1 MEYFYGVIAL
11 ITGFLTGMSLIVAI
25 GAQNAFVIKQ
35 GLLRSH
41 VTLVVFVC
49 SLSDA
54 LLIILGTGGLG
65 TIIQSRPDLLDVIRW
80 FGVIYLT
87 WFGFKSV
94 RSALRNETLTESNQ
108 SAESWKKV
116 LLTVLAMTYLN
127 PHVYLDTV
135 IFVGSLA
142 NQFESQR
149 WYFALGA
156 CIASGIWFSTIG
168 YGARSASH
176 LMSKP
181 LFWRVLDSVIG
192 AIMFTLA
199 ITLAFYKFS

>member
-11 ITGFLTGMSLIVAI
+11 ITGFFTGLSLIVAI

-41 VTLVVFVC
+41 VTLVVTIC
-49 SLSDA
+49 ALSDA
-54 LLIILGTGGLG
+54 ILIVLGTSGLG
-65 TIIQSRPDLLDVIRW
+65 TIIQSQPDLLGFIRW
-80 FGVIYLT
+80 FGVVYLT
-87 WFGFKSV
+87 WFGMKSLL
-94 RSALRNETLTESNQ
+94 SAFRNETLTASEQ

-142 NQFESQR
+142 NQFDSQR

-156 CIASGIWFSTIG
+156 CIASGIWFSAIG
-168 YGARSASH
+168 YGAQSASH

-181 LFWRVLDSVIG
+181 LFWRILDSVIA

-199 ITLAFYKFS
+199 ITLALYKFS

>member
-11 ITGFLTGMSLIVAI
+11 ITGFFTGMSLIVAI

-94 RSALRNETLTESNQ
+94 RSALRNETLKASNQ

-156 CIASGIWFSTIG
+156 CIASGIWFSAIG

-181 LFWRVLDSVIG
+181 LFWRVLDSAIA

-199 ITLAFYKFS
+199 ITLAFYKFN

>member
-1 MEYFYGVIAL
+1 
-11 ITGFLTGMSLIVAI
+11 
-25 GAQNAFVIKQ
+25 
-35 GLLRSH
+35 
-41 VTLVVFVC
+41 
-49 SLSDA
+49 
-54 LLIILGTGGLG
+54 
-65 TIIQSRPDLLDVIRW
+65 
-80 FGVIYLT
+80 
-87 WFGFKSV
+87 
-94 RSALRNETLTESNQ
+94 
-108 SAESWKKV
+108 
-116 LLTVLAMTYLN
+116 MTYLN

-156 CIASGIWFSTIG
+156 CIASGVWFSAIG
-168 YGARSASH
+168 YGAKSASH

-199 ITLAFYKFS
+199 MTLALYKFS

>member
-11 ITGFLTGMSLIVAI
+11 ITGFFTGMSLIVAI

-94 RSALRNETLTESNQ
+94 RSALHNETLTASNQ

-156 CIASGIWFSTIG
+156 CIASGIWFSAIG

-181 LFWRVLDSVIG
+181 LFWRVLDSAIA
-192 AIMFTLA
+192 AIMLTLA
-199 ITLAFYKFS
+199 ITLAFYKFN

>member
-11 ITGFLTGMSLIVAI
+11 VTGFFTGLSLIVAI

-49 SLSDA
+49 AISDA
-54 LLIILGTGGLG
+54 LLIIVGTGGLG
-65 TIIQSRPDLLDVIRW
+65 RIIQSKPDLLNVIRW

-87 WFGFKSV
+87 WFGIKSV
-94 RSALRNETLTESNQ
+94 RAAFSNETLTASDK

-156 CIASGIWFSTIG
+156 CFASGVWFSVIG

-181 LFWRVLDSVIG
+181 IFWRILESVIA

>member
-11 ITGFLTGMSLIVAI
+11 ITGFFTGMSLIVAI

-80 FGVIYLT
+80 FGVSYLT

-94 RSALRNETLTESNQ
+94 RSALRNETLTASNQ

-156 CIASGIWFSTIG
+156 CIASGIWFSAIG

-181 LFWRVLDSVIG
+181 LFWRVLDSAIA

-199 ITLAFYKFS
+199 ITLAFYKFN

>member
-11 ITGFLTGMSLIVAI
+11 ITGFFTGMSLIVAI

-94 RSALRNETLTESNQ
+94 RSALRNETLKASNQ

-116 LLTVLAMTYLN
+116 LLTVLGMTYLN

-156 CIASGIWFSTIG
+156 CIASGIWFSAIG

-181 LFWRVLDSVIG
+181 LFWRVLDSAIA

-199 ITLAFYKFS
+199 ITLAFYKFN

>member
-11 ITGFLTGMSLIVAI
+11 ITGLFTGLSLIVAI

-49 SLSDA
+49 AISDA
-54 LLIILGTGGLG
+54 LLIIVGTGGLG
-65 TIIQSRPDLLDVIRW
+65 TIIQSKPDLLNVIRW

-87 WFGFKSV
+87 WFGIKSV
-94 RSALRNETLTESNQ
+94 RAAFRNETLTASDK

-116 LLTVLAMTYLN
+116 LVTVLAMTYLN

-142 NQFESQR
+142 NQ
-149 WYFALGA
+149 
-156 CIASGIWFSTIG
+156 
-168 YGARSASH
+168 
-176 LMSKP
+176 
-181 LFWRVLDSVIG
+181 VI
-192 AIMFTLA
+192 L
-199 ITLAFYKFS
+199 

>member
-1 MEYFYGVIAL
+1 MIAL
-11 ITGFLTGMSLIVAI
+11 ITGFFTGLSLIVAI

-49 SLSDA
+49 AISDA
-54 LLIILGTGGLG
+54 LLIIVGTGGLG
-65 TIIQSRPDLLDVIRW
+65 RIIQSKPDLLNIIRW

-87 WFGFKSV
+87 WFGIKSV
-94 RSALRNETLTESNQ
+94 RAAFRNETLTASDK

-116 LLTVLAMTYLN
+116 LVTVLAMTYLN

-156 CIASGIWFSTIG
+156 CIASGVWFSAIG
-168 YGARSASH
+168 YGARSAAH

-181 LFWRVLDSVIG
+181 IFWRILESVIA

>member
-11 ITGFLTGMSLIVAI
+11 ITGFFTGMSLIVAI

-35 GLLRSH
+35 GLLRSR

-94 RSALRNETLTESNQ
+94 RSALRNETLKASNQ

-116 LLTVLAMTYLN
+116 LLTVLGMTYLN

-156 CIASGIWFSTIG
+156 CIASGIWFSAIG

-181 LFWRVLDSVIG
+181 LFWRVLDSAIA

-199 ITLAFYKFS
+199 ITLAFYKFN

>member
-11 ITGFLTGMSLIVAI
+11 ITGFFTGMSLIVAI

-94 RSALRNETLTESNQ
+94 RAALRNETLTASNQ

-156 CIASGIWFSTIG
+156 CIASGIWFSAIG

-181 LFWRVLDSVIG
+181 LFWRVLDSAIA

-199 ITLAFYKFS
+199 ITLAFYKFN

>member
-11 ITGFLTGMSLIVAI
+11 ITGFFTGMSLIVAI

-35 GLLRSH
+35 GLLRCH

-80 FGVIYLT
+80 FGVSYLT

-94 RSALRNETLTESNQ
+94 RSALRNETLTASNQ

-156 CIASGIWFSTIG
+156 CIASGIWFSAIG

-181 LFWRVLDSVIG
+181 LFWRVLDSAIA

-199 ITLAFYKFS
+199 ITLAFYKFN

>member
-11 ITGFLTGMSLIVAI
+11 ITGFFTGMSLIVAI

-94 RSALRNETLTESNQ
+94 RSTLRNETLTASNQ

-156 CIASGIWFSTIG
+156 CIASGIWFSAIG

-181 LFWRVLDSVIG
+181 LFWRVLDSAIA

-199 ITLAFYKFS
+199 ITLAFYKFN

>member
-1 MEYFYGVIAL
+1 MRA
-11 ITGFLTGMSLIVAI
+11 
-25 GAQNAFVIKQ
+25 AF
-35 GLLRSH
+35 
-41 VTLVVFVC
+41 
-49 SLSDA
+49 
-54 LLIILGTGGLG
+54 
-65 TIIQSRPDLLDVIRW
+65 
-80 FGVIYLT
+80 
-87 WFGFKSV
+87 
-94 RSALRNETLTESNQ
+94 RNETLTASDK

-116 LLTVLAMTYLN
+116 LVTVLAMTYLN

-156 CIASGIWFSTIG
+156 CIASGVWFSAIG

-181 LFWRVLDSVIG
+181 LFWRILDSVIA

>member
-11 ITGFLTGMSLIVAI
+11 ITGFFTGLSLIVAI

-49 SLSDA
+49 AISDA
-54 LLIILGTGGLG
+54 LLIIVGTGGLG
-65 TIIQSRPDLLDVIRW
+65 RIIQSKPDLLNVIRW

-87 WFGFKSV
+87 WFGIKSV
-94 RSALRNETLTESNQ
+94 RSAFRNETLTASDK

-116 LLTVLAMTYLN
+116 LVTVLAMTYLN

-156 CIASGIWFSTIG
+156 CIASGVWFSVIG

-181 LFWRVLDSVIG
+181 IFWRILESVIA

>member
-11 ITGFLTGMSLIVAI
+11 ITGFFTGLSLIVAI

-41 VTLVVFVC
+41 VTLIVIVC

-54 LLIILGTGGLG
+54 LLIVIGTGGLG
-65 TIIQSRPDLLDVIRW
+65 TIIQSKPDLLDVIRW

-87 WFGFKSV
+87 WFGIKSV
-94 RSALRNETLTESNQ
+94 RSAFRNDTLTASDQ
-108 SAESWKKV
+108 SEGSWKKV

-142 NQFESQR
+142 NQFEAQR

-156 CIASGIWFSTIG
+156 CIASGVWFSAIG

-181 LFWRVLDSVIG
+181 LFWRILDSVIA

-199 ITLAFYKFS
+199 VTLAFYKIS

>member
-11 ITGFLTGMSLIVAI
+11 ITGFFTGMSLIVAI

-94 RSALRNETLTESNQ
+94 RSALRNETLKASNQ

-116 LLTVLAMTYLN
+116 LLTVLGMTYLN
-127 PHVYLDTV
+127 PHVYIDTV

-156 CIASGIWFSTIG
+156 CIASGIWFSAIG

-181 LFWRVLDSVIG
+181 LFWRVLDSAIA

-199 ITLAFYKFS
+199 ITLAFYKFN

>member
-11 ITGFLTGMSLIVAI
+11 VTGFFTGLSLIVAI

-49 SLSDA
+49 AISDA
-54 LLIILGTGGLG
+54 LLIIVGTGGLG
-65 TIIQSRPDLLDVIRW
+65 RIIQSKPDLLNVIRW

-87 WFGFKSV
+87 WFGIKSV
-94 RSALRNETLTESNQ
+94 RAAFRNETLTASDK
-108 SAESWKKV
+108 SAVSWKKV

-156 CIASGIWFSTIG
+156 CIASGVWFSVIG

-181 LFWRVLDSVIG
+181 IFWRILDSVI
-192 AIMFTLA
+192 AVIMFTLA

>member
-11 ITGFLTGMSLIVAI
+11 ITGVFTGLSLIVAI

-41 VTLVVFVC
+41 VTLVVFIC
-49 SLSDA
+49 AISDA
-54 LLIILGTGGLG
+54 LLIIVGTGGLG
-65 TIIQSRPDLLDVIRW
+65 RIIQSKPDLLNIIRW

-87 WFGFKSV
+87 WFGIKSV
-94 RSALRNETLTESNQ
+94 RSAFRNETLTASDK

-116 LLTVLAMTYLN
+116 LVTVLAMTYLN

-156 CIASGIWFSTIG
+156 CIASGVWFSVIG

-181 LFWRVLDSVIG
+181 IFWRILESVIA

>member
-1 MEYFYGVIAL
+1 MEYFYRVIAL
-11 ITGFLTGMSLIVAI
+11 ITGFFTGMSLIVAI
-25 GAQNAFVIKQ
+25 GAQNAFVIKR

-49 SLSDA
+49 ALSDA

-94 RSALRNETLTESNQ
+94 RSALRNETLTASNQ

-156 CIASGIWFSTIG
+156 CIASGIWFSAIG

-181 LFWRVLDSVIG
+181 LFWRVLDSAIA

-199 ITLAFYKFS
+199 ITLAFYKFN

>member
-11 ITGFLTGMSLIVAI
+11 ITGFFTGMSLIVAI

-87 WFGFKSV
+87 WFGFKSL
-94 RSALRNETLTESNQ
+94 RSALRNETLTASNQ

-127 PHVYLDTV
+127 PHVYLDTE

-156 CIASGIWFSTIG
+156 CIASGIWFSAIG

-181 LFWRVLDSVIG
+181 LFWRVLDSAIA
-192 AIMFTLA
+192 AIMLTLA
-199 ITLAFYKFS
+199 ITLAFYKFN

>member
-11 ITGFLTGMSLIVAI
+11 ITGLFTGLSLIVAI

-49 SLSDA
+49 AISDA
-54 LLIILGTGGLG
+54 LLIIVGTGGLG
-65 TIIQSRPDLLDVIRW
+65 RIIQSKPDLLNVIRW

-87 WFGFKSV
+87 WFGIKSV
-94 RSALRNETLTESNQ
+94 RAAFRNETLTASDK

-116 LLTVLAMTYLN
+116 LVTVLAMTYLN

-156 CIASGIWFSTIG
+156 CIASGVWFSVIG

-181 LFWRVLDSVIG
+181 IFWRILESVIA

>member
-11 ITGFLTGMSLIVAI
+11 ITGFFTGMSLIVAI

-94 RSALRNETLTESNQ
+94 RSALRNETLTAFNQ

-156 CIASGIWFSTIG
+156 CIASGIWFSAIG

-181 LFWRVLDSVIG
+181 LFWRVLDSAIA

-199 ITLAFYKFS
+199 ITLAFYKFN

>member
-11 ITGFLTGMSLIVAI
+11 MTGFFTGLSLIVAI

-41 VTLVVFVC
+41 VTLVVTIC
-49 SLSDA
+49 ALSDA
-54 LLIILGTGGLG
+54 ILIVLGTGGLG
-65 TIIQSRPDLLDVIRW
+65 TIIQSQPDLLGSIRW
-80 FGVIYLT
+80 FGVVYLA
-87 WFGFKSV
+87 WFGMKSLL
-94 RSALRNETLTESNQ
+94 SAFRNETLTASEH

-142 NQFESQR
+142 NQFDSQR

-156 CIASGIWFSTIG
+156 CIASGIWFSAIG
-168 YGARSASH
+168 YGAQSASH

-181 LFWRVLDSVIG
+181 LFWRILDSVIA

-199 ITLAFYKFS
+199 ITLALYKFS

>member
-11 ITGFLTGMSLIVAI
+11 ITGFFTGLSLIVAI

-41 VTLVVFVC
+41 VTLIVIVC

-54 LLIILGTGGLG
+54 LLIVIGTGGLG
-65 TIIQSRPDLLDVIRW
+65 TIIQSKPDLLDLIRW

-87 WFGFKSV
+87 WFGIKSV
-94 RSALRNETLTESNQ
+94 RSAFRNDTLTASDQ
-108 SAESWKKV
+108 SEGSWKKV

-142 NQFESQR
+142 NQFEAQR

-156 CIASGIWFSTIG
+156 CIASGVWFSASG

-181 LFWRVLDSVIG
+181 LFWRILDSGIA

-199 ITLAFYKFS
+199 ITLAFYKIS

>member
-11 ITGFLTGMSLIVAI
+11 ITGFFTGMSLIVAI

-49 SLSDA
+49 ALSDA

-94 RSALRNETLTESNQ
+94 RSALRNETLTASNQ

-156 CIASGIWFSTIG
+156 CIASGIWSSAIG

-181 LFWRVLDSVIG
+181 LFWRVLDSAIA
-192 AIMFTLA
+192 AIMLTLA
-199 ITLAFYKFS
+199 ITLAFYKFN

>member
-11 ITGFLTGMSLIVAI
+11 ITGFFAGMSLIVAI

-35 GLLRSH
+35 GLMRSH
-41 VTLVVFVC
+41 VTLIVFVC
-49 SLSDA
+49 ALSDA
-54 LLIILGTGGLG
+54 LLIIVGTGGLS
-65 TIIQSRPDLLDVIRW
+65 TIIQSRPDVLDVIRW

-87 WFGFKSV
+87 WFGIKSV
-94 RSALRNETLTESNQ
+94 RSAFRDETLTASDQ

-156 CIASGIWFSTIG
+156 CIASGVWFSAIG
-168 YGARSASH
+168 YGAKSASH

-199 ITLAFYKFS
+199 MTLALYKFS

>member
-11 ITGFLTGMSLIVAI
+11 ITGFFTGMSLIVAI
-25 GAQNAFVIKQ
+25 GAQNAFVIRQ
-35 GLLRSH
+35 GLMRSH
-41 VTLVVFVC
+41 VTLIVFVC
-49 SLSDA
+49 ALSDA

-65 TIIQSRPDLLDVIRW
+65 TVIQSRPDLLDVIRW

-87 WFGFKSV
+87 WFGIKSV
-94 RSALRNETLTESNQ
+94 LSAFRNETLTASNQ

-156 CIASGIWFSTIG
+156 CIASGIWFSAIG

-181 LFWRVLDSVIG
+181 LFWRVLDSAIA

-199 ITLAFYKFS
+199 ITLAFYKFN

>member
-11 ITGFLTGMSLIVAI
+11 ITGFFTGMSLIVAI

-94 RSALRNETLTESNQ
+94 SSALHNETLTASNQ

-156 CIASGIWFSTIG
+156 CIASGIWFSAIG

-181 LFWRVLDSVIG
+181 LFWRVLDSAIA
-192 AIMFTLA
+192 AIMLTLA
-199 ITLAFYKFS
+199 ITLAFYKFN